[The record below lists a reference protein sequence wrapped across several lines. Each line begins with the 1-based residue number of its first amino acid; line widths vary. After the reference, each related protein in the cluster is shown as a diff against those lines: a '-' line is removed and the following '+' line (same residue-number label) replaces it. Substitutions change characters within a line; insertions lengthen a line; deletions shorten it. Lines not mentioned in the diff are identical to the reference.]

1 MSLSMLEKK
10 PVVATKAPWSAEVS
24 AEFEREKKNPNG
36 CVGKR
41 LLSENERVRVWDI
54 RLAPGERFGFHR
66 HVLDYFWSCSTGGKA
81 RAHLDD
87 GTIVEHTY
95 TPGETR
101 HESHA
106 KGHFKV
112 HDLENSGPNE
122 LHFTTVEFLDS
133 ANQPLPVPDS
143 VRMK

>member
-24 AEFEREKKNPNG
+24 AEFEREKKSPNG

-54 RLAPGERFGFHR
+54 RLAPGE
-66 HVLDYFWSCSTGGKA
+66 
-81 RAHLDD
+81 
-87 GTIVEHTY
+87 
-95 TPGETR
+95 TR

-112 HDLENSGPNE
+112 HDLENTGPNE

-133 ANQPLPVPDS
+133 ANEPLPVPDS